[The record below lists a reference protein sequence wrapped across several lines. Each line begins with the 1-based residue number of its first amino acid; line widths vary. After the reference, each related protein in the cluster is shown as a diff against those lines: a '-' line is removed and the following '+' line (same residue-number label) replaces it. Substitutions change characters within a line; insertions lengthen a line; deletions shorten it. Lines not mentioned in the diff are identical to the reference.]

1 MPGESPD
8 SARPPQ
14 PVRRLLVFTTVA
26 LALMMMSIDMTI
38 VATALHALQND
49 LDTSVNW
56 AGWTITAYSFGF
68 VLMLPVSGKLSEQYG
83 RCRVFIGSVFAFTAA
98 SLLCGFADNIYVLIA
113 LRAVQA
119 AGGAGS
125 PPRRPGSSSITS
137 ATSAIVQSAF
147 SAASFRSAR

>member
-1 MPGESPD
+1 MTIRHDVRLPDGSPD

-38 VATALHALQND
+38 VATALHALQHD

-56 AGWTITAYSFGF
+56 VGWTITAYSFGF
-68 VLMLPVSGKLSEQYG
+68 VLMLPASGKLSEQYG
-83 RCRVFIGSVFAFTAA
+83 RRRVFIGSVFAFTTA
-98 SLLCGFADNIYVLIA
+98 SLLCGLATNIYMLIA

-119 AGGAGS
+119 AGGVFGAL
-125 PPRRPGSSSITS
+125 SSSMSQIGAVS
-137 ATSAIVQSAF
+137 ASNAWMGPS
-147 SAASFRSAR
+147 